1 MYCQCPH
8 CLTIY
13 RIGLDELSS
22 GRGRVACGSC
32 DQVFEALATLSTA
45 LPPEPIERLDTIAA
59 KTPIPTLRH
68 AVLRPKPAQPSLF
81 EATAKPEPGSFLR
94 QARAA
99 RMPGDRRHW
108 WWIGACAALALS
120 LLTQVLYAER
130 ERILSIPLYRG
141 WAESAC
147 GLFGCTLAGSEQ
159 AIEGLALVS
168 RDIRKHPSVD
178 GALLI
183 SATLA
188 NRSQHTRPYPV
199 LELRLSDLHERAI
212 AMRRF
217 QPSEYLSDPSR
228 VQRGMPS
235 DTTLPIEFEVLDPGP
250 DAMAFEFR
258 FLPPQ

>member
-13 RIGLDELSS
+13 RIGLDELTT
-22 GRGRVACGSC
+22 GRGQAVCGSC
-32 DQVFEALATLSTA
+32 DQSFDTLATLSTA
-45 LPPEPIERLDTIAA
+45 LPPEPIERLDTI
-59 KTPIPTLRH
+59 TPRSPVPMLRH

-81 EATAKPEPGSFLR
+81 DAAKPEPGSFLR
-94 QARAA
+94 QTQVAKTPA
-99 RMPGDRRHW
+99 DRRRW
-108 WWIGACAALALS
+108 AWIAACTALTFILIA
-120 LLTQVLYAER
+120 QVLYAER
-130 ERILSIPLYRG
+130 ERVLAIPTYRA
-141 WAESAC
+141 WAEAAC
-147 GLFGCTLAGSEQ
+147 GRFGCTLPGSEQ

-183 SATLA
+183 TATLA
-188 NRSQHTRPYPV
+188 NRSPQVRPYPV

-217 QPSEYLSDPSR
+217 QPAEYLSDPSR
-228 VQRGMPS
+228 VERGMPPE
-235 DTTLPIEFEVLDPGP
+235 TTLPIEFEVVDPGP

-258 FLPPQ
+258 FLPAR